1 MELNAMLSLIF
12 KIVLAV
18 CAGGIIGL
26 EREMKHKG
34 AGLRTHII
42 ICLGSMLAALT
53 SLYLFDMYSYTNIV
67 DPTRIIAGVVTGI
80 GVLCAGTIMR
90 GGETVIGLTT
100 AATLWVISGI
110 GVAIGAGFYVPAVLV
125 TLTVYGVLYG
135 MKTIQKKLEE

>member
-1 MELNAMLSLIF
+1 MELNEMLSLIF